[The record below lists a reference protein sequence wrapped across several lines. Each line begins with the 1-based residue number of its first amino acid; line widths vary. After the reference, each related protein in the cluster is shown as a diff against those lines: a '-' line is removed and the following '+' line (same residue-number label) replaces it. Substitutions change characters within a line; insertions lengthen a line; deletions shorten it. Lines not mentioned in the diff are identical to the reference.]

1 MENDNFILLFFLPF
15 RSDLSSVKYEILS
28 MTEKYSV
35 KCLENATLQ
44 EKLEVMSQQLKST
57 TSQVTLNYFINFLS
71 MKIFD
76 ENLN

>member
-1 MENDNFILLFFLPF
+1 
-15 RSDLSSVKYEILS
+15 

-57 TSQVTLNYFINFLS
+57 TSQVTLHNFI
-71 MKIFD
+71 M
-76 ENLN
+76 NL